1 MNIGIEL
8 TKLQIENLKNGAS
21 KFIIPISDYDLNRI
35 KLGYSIGDSLPIY
48 HTDKNKFFF
57 IQEDFYQNENIYY
70 KVDGWGDHLL
80 YQNASEMKEEQSRFN
95 FKTCIDAKI
104 IKIQDLTYLDFCLL
118 IPYVSDTVY
127 FDYLEV
133 YYNNLMEELKLK
145 RNYKDNDYILL
156 IHFYKDVKWKK
167 N

>member
-80 YQNASEMKEEQSRFN
+80 YQNASEMKEELSQKLQEFASYTDN
-95 FKTCIDAKI
+95 
-104 IKIQDLTYLDFCLL
+104 
-118 IPYVSDTVY
+118 
-127 FDYLEV
+127 LEEV
-133 YYNNLMEELKLK
+133 FENREQIEISKYYERLP
-145 RNYKDNDYILL
+145 
-156 IHFYKDVKWKK
+156 
-167 N
+167 